1 MTNSK
6 KNRIKDRIFEY
17 FGIASTFFGLV
28 ILVIFIGNILVDGL
42 SRIDWDFM
50 TSLPSRKAE
59 RAGIFTA
66 WSGSLWILALTT
78 LIAFPLGVSA
88 GMYLEEYGKKTS
100 LSSLLEVNISNLAG
114 VPSIIYGLLG
124 LEIFVRVFK
133 MGNSI
138 LAGAFTLSLLVLPI
152 IIVATRE
159 SIRAVPPSIRA
170 ASYGLGATKW
180 QTIWHQVLPSSMGGI
195 LTGVILAISRAV
207 DSETIG
213 SIQLDASFS
222 PIKRVSFTIESA
234 RVEQKVN
241 LDRLNIVIE
250 TNGSVDAE
258 EAVKRAAT
266 ILQDQ
271 LSSFV
276 ELEPVVEEEPQPT
289 SDDFPPMYLSAV
301 DELELTVRSAN
312 CLKAE
317 QIYYIGDLIQKSE
330 QDLLRTPN
338 LGRKSLNEIKEV
350 LTEKNLELGTEIE
363 NWPPVDLM
371 SE

>member
-1 MTNSK
+1 MQGSARDFLK
-6 KNRIKDRIFEY
+6 PK
-17 FGIASTFFGLV
+17 
-28 ILVIFIGNILVDGL
+28 LVDSVEL
-42 SRIDWDFM
+42 STNEYRVVLEPFERGFGH
-50 TSLPSRKAE
+50 TLGNSLR
-59 RAGIFTA
+59 R
-66 WSGSLWILALTT
+66 T
-78 LIAFPLGVSA
+78 L
-88 GMYLEEYGKKTS
+88 
-100 LSSLLEVNISNLAG
+100 LSSMFGSAITEVLIDGVMHEFSTIEDVQEDVLDILLNLKEASVELNTSETATVIIEKEGPSQLTVADIESNG
-114 VPSIIYGLLG
+114 TDVS
-124 LEIFVRVFK
+124 VFNPEK
-133 MGNSI
+133 VI
-138 LAGAFTLSLLVLPI
+138 
-152 IIVATRE
+152 ATINE
-159 SIRAVPPSIRA
+159 GGKIRMTIR
-170 ASYGLGATKW
+170 
-180 QTIWHQVLPSSMGGI
+180 IN
-195 LTGVILAISRAV
+195 TGVGYDVAVSRTV

-222 PIKRVSFTIESA
+222 PIKRVSFTVESA

-289 SDDFPPMYLSAV
+289 SDDFPQMYLSAV

>member
-1 MTNSK
+1 MQGSARDFLK
-6 KNRIKDRIFEY
+6 PK
-17 FGIASTFFGLV
+17 
-28 ILVIFIGNILVDGL
+28 LVDSVEL
-42 SRIDWDFM
+42 STNEYRVVLEPFERGFGH
-50 TSLPSRKAE
+50 TLGNSLR
-59 RAGIFTA
+59 R
-66 WSGSLWILALTT
+66 T
-78 LIAFPLGVSA
+78 L
-88 GMYLEEYGKKTS
+88 
-100 LSSLLEVNISNLAG
+100 LSSMFGSAITEVLIDGVMHEFSTIEDVQEDVLDILLNLKEASVG
-114 VPSIIYGLLG
+114 LNASETATVIIEKEGPCQLTVADIEANG
-124 LEIFVRVFK
+124 TDVSVFNPEK
-133 MGNSI
+133 VI
-138 LAGAFTLSLLVLPI
+138 
-152 IIVATRE
+152 ATINE
-159 SIRAVPPSIRA
+159 GGKIRM
-170 ASYGLGATKW
+170 
-180 QTIWHQVLPSSMGGI
+180 TITIG
-195 LTGVILAISRAV
+195 TGVGYDVAGSRTV

-222 PIKRVSFTIESA
+222 PIKRVSFTVESA

-241 LDRLNIVIE
+241 LDRLNIIIE

-289 SDDFPPMYLSAV
+289 SDDFPSMYLSAV

>member
-1 MTNSK
+1 MQGSSRDFLK
-6 KNRIKDRIFEY
+6 PK
-17 FGIASTFFGLV
+17 
-28 ILVIFIGNILVDGL
+28 LVDSVEL
-42 SRIDWDFM
+42 STNEYRVVLEPFERGFGH
-50 TSLPSRKAE
+50 TLGNSLR
-59 RAGIFTA
+59 R
-66 WSGSLWILALTT
+66 T
-78 LIAFPLGVSA
+78 L
-88 GMYLEEYGKKTS
+88 
-100 LSSLLEVNISNLAG
+100 LSSMVGSAITEVAIDGVMHEFSTIEGVQEDVLDILLNLKETSVELNTSETATVIIEKEGPSQLTVADIESNG
-114 VPSIIYGLLG
+114 TDVS
-124 LEIFVRVFK
+124 VFNPEK
-133 MGNSI
+133 VI
-138 LAGAFTLSLLVLPI
+138 
-152 IIVATRE
+152 ATINE
-159 SIRAVPPSIRA
+159 GGKIRMTIR
-170 ASYGLGATKW
+170 
-180 QTIWHQVLPSSMGGI
+180 IN
-195 LTGVILAISRAV
+195 TGVGYDVAVSRTV

-222 PIKRVSFTIESA
+222 PIKRVSFTVESA

-289 SDDFPPMYLSAV
+289 SDDFPQMYLSAV

>member
-1 MTNSK
+1 MQGSARDFLK
-6 KNRIKDRIFEY
+6 PK
-17 FGIASTFFGLV
+17 
-28 ILVIFIGNILVDGL
+28 LVDSVEL
-42 SRIDWDFM
+42 SKNEYRVVLEPF
-50 TSLPSRKAE
+50 E
-59 RAGIFTA
+59 RGF
-66 WSGSLWILALTT
+66 GHT
-78 LIAFPLGVSA
+78 L
-88 GMYLEEYGKKTS
+88 
-100 LSSLLEVNISNLAG
+100 
-114 VPSIIYGLLG
+114 
-124 LEIFVRVFK
+124 
-133 MGNSI
+133 GNSI
-138 LAGAFTLSLLVLPI
+138 RRTLLSSMVGSAITEVAIDGVMHEFSSIEGVQEDVLDILLNLKEASIGLNASESATVIIEKEGPSQITVADIETNGVDVSVFNPEKVIATINKGGKIRMTLSI
-152 IIVATRE
+152 A
-159 SIRAVPPSIRA
+159 
-170 ASYGLGATKW
+170 
-180 QTIWHQVLPSSMGGI
+180 
-195 LTGVILAISRAV
+195 TGVGYDVAVSRAV

-222 PIKRVSFTIESA
+222 PIKRVSFTVESA

-241 LDRLNIVIE
+241 LDKLNIVIE

-289 SDDFPPMYLSAV
+289 SDDFPVMYLSAV

>member
-1 MTNSK
+1 MQGSARDFLK
-6 KNRIKDRIFEY
+6 PK
-17 FGIASTFFGLV
+17 
-28 ILVIFIGNILVDGL
+28 LVDSVEL
-42 SRIDWDFM
+42 STNEHRVVLEPFERGFGH
-50 TSLPSRKAE
+50 TLGNSLR
-59 RAGIFTA
+59 R
-66 WSGSLWILALTT
+66 T
-78 LIAFPLGVSA
+78 L
-88 GMYLEEYGKKTS
+88 
-100 LSSLLEVNISNLAG
+100 LSSMVGSAITEVAIDGVMHEFSTIEGVQEDVLDILLNLKETSVELNTSETATVIIEKEGPSQLTVADIESNG
-114 VPSIIYGLLG
+114 TDVS
-124 LEIFVRVFK
+124 VFNPEK
-133 MGNSI
+133 VI
-138 LAGAFTLSLLVLPI
+138 
-152 IIVATRE
+152 ATINE
-159 SIRAVPPSIRA
+159 GGKIRMTIR
-170 ASYGLGATKW
+170 
-180 QTIWHQVLPSSMGGI
+180 IN
-195 LTGVILAISRAV
+195 TGVGYDVAVSRTV

-222 PIKRVSFTIESA
+222 PIKRVSFTVESA

-289 SDDFPPMYLSAV
+289 SDDFPQMYLSAV

>member
-1 MTNSK
+1 MQGSARDFLK
-6 KNRIKDRIFEY
+6 PK
-17 FGIASTFFGLV
+17 
-28 ILVIFIGNILVDGL
+28 LVDSVEL
-42 SRIDWDFM
+42 STNEYRVVLEPFERGVGH
-50 TSLPSRKAE
+50 TLGNSLR
-59 RAGIFTA
+59 R
-66 WSGSLWILALTT
+66 T
-78 LIAFPLGVSA
+78 L
-88 GMYLEEYGKKTS
+88 
-100 LSSLLEVNISNLAG
+100 LSSMFGSAITEVLIDGVMHEFSTIEGVQEDVLDILLNLKEASVGLNASENATVIIEKKGPCQLTVADIEANGTDVSVFNPEKVIATINEGGKIRMTISICSG
-114 VPSIIYGLLG
+114 VGYD
-124 LEIFVRVFK
+124 
-133 MGNSI
+133 
-138 LAGAFTLSLLVLPI
+138 
-152 IIVATRE
+152 VA
-159 SIRAVPPSIRA
+159 V
-170 ASYGLGATKW
+170 
-180 QTIWHQVLPSSMGGI
+180 
-195 LTGVILAISRAV
+195 SRTV
-207 DSETIG
+207 ESETIG

-222 PIKRVSFTIESA
+222 PIKRVSFTVESA

-258 EAVKRAAT
+258 ESVKRAAT

-276 ELEPVVEEEPQPT
+276 ELEPVVEEEPQPP

>member
-1 MTNSK
+1 MQGSARDFLK
-6 KNRIKDRIFEY
+6 PK
-17 FGIASTFFGLV
+17 
-28 ILVIFIGNILVDGL
+28 LVDSVEL
-42 SRIDWDFM
+42 SKNEYRVVLEPF
-50 TSLPSRKAE
+50 E
-59 RAGIFTA
+59 RGF
-66 WSGSLWILALTT
+66 GHT
-78 LIAFPLGVSA
+78 L
-88 GMYLEEYGKKTS
+88 
-100 LSSLLEVNISNLAG
+100 
-114 VPSIIYGLLG
+114 
-124 LEIFVRVFK
+124 
-133 MGNSI
+133 GNSI
-138 LAGAFTLSLLVLPI
+138 RRILL
-152 IIVATRE
+152 
-159 SIRAVPPSIRA
+159 
-170 ASYGLGATKW
+170 
-180 QTIWHQVLPSSMGGI
+180 SSMVGSAITEVAIDGVMHEFSTIEGVQEDVLDILLNLKEASISLNSSDSATVIIEKHGPCELTVADIEANGTDVSVFNPEKVIATINEGGKI
-195 LTGVILAISRAV
+195 RMTVIIGTGVGYDVAVARSV

-222 PIKRVSFTIESA
+222 PIKRVNFTVESA

-241 LDRLNIVIE
+241 LDKLNIVIE
-250 TNGSVDAE
+250 TNGSVNAE
-258 EAVKRAAT
+258 DAVKRAAT

-276 ELEPVVEEEPQPT
+276 ELEPVIEEEPQPT
-289 SDDFPPMYLSAV
+289 SLDFPPMYLSAV

>member
-1 MTNSK
+1 MQGSARDFLK
-6 KNRIKDRIFEY
+6 PK
-17 FGIASTFFGLV
+17 
-28 ILVIFIGNILVDGL
+28 LVDSVEL
-42 SRIDWDFM
+42 STNEYRVVLEPFERGFGH
-50 TSLPSRKAE
+50 TLGNSLR
-59 RAGIFTA
+59 R
-66 WSGSLWILALTT
+66 T
-78 LIAFPLGVSA
+78 L
-88 GMYLEEYGKKTS
+88 
-100 LSSLLEVNISNLAG
+100 LSSMVGSAITEVSIDGVMHEFSTIEGVQEDVLDILLNLKETSVELNTSETATVIIEKEGPSQLTVADIESNG
-114 VPSIIYGLLG
+114 TDVS
-124 LEIFVRVFK
+124 VFNPEK
-133 MGNSI
+133 VI
-138 LAGAFTLSLLVLPI
+138 
-152 IIVATRE
+152 ATINE
-159 SIRAVPPSIRA
+159 GGKIRMTIR
-170 ASYGLGATKW
+170 
-180 QTIWHQVLPSSMGGI
+180 IN
-195 LTGVILAISRAV
+195 TGVGYDVAVSRTV

-222 PIKRVSFTIESA
+222 PIKRVSFTVESA

-289 SDDFPPMYLSAV
+289 SDDFPQMYLSAV
-301 DELELTVRSAN
+301 DELELTVGSAN

>member
-1 MTNSK
+1 MTL
-6 KNRIKDRIFEY
+6 
-17 FGIASTFFGLV
+17 T
-28 ILVIFIGNILVDGL
+28 
-42 SRIDWDFM
+42 ID
-50 TSLPSRKAE
+50 T
-59 RAGIFTA
+59 
-66 WSGSLWILALTT
+66 
-78 LIAFPLGVSA
+78 GV
-88 GMYLEEYGKKTS
+88 GYD
-100 LSSLLEVNISNLAG
+100 V
-114 VPSIIYGLLG
+114 
-124 LEIFVRVFK
+124 
-133 MGNSI
+133 
-138 LAGAFTLSLLVLPI
+138 
-152 IIVATRE
+152 
-159 SIRAVPPSIRA
+159 A
-170 ASYGLGATKW
+170 ASRT
-180 QTIWHQVLPSSMGGI
+180 
-195 LTGVILAISRAV
+195 V

-222 PIKRVSFTIESA
+222 PIKRVSYTVESA

-289 SDDFPPMYLSAV
+289 SDDFPTMYLSAV

>member
-1 MTNSK
+1 MQGSA
-6 KNRIKDRIFEY
+6 KDF
-17 FGIASTFFGLV
+17 LKPK
-28 ILVIFIGNILVDGL
+28 LVDSVEL
-42 SRIDWDFM
+42 SANEYRVVLEPFERGFGH
-50 TSLPSRKAE
+50 TLGNSLR
-59 RAGIFTA
+59 R
-66 WSGSLWILALTT
+66 T
-78 LIAFPLGVSA
+78 L
-88 GMYLEEYGKKTS
+88 
-100 LSSLLEVNISNLAG
+100 LSSMVGSAITEVSIDGVMHEFSTIEDVQEDVLDILLNLKEASVG
-114 VPSIIYGLLG
+114 LNASETATVIIEKEGPCQLTVADIEANG
-124 LEIFVRVFK
+124 TDVSVFNPEK
-133 MGNSI
+133 VI
-138 LAGAFTLSLLVLPI
+138 
-152 IIVATRE
+152 ATINE
-159 SIRAVPPSIRA
+159 GGKIRM
-170 ASYGLGATKW
+170 
-180 QTIWHQVLPSSMGGI
+180 TITIG
-195 LTGVILAISRAV
+195 TGVGYDVAGSRTV
-207 DSETIG
+207 DSETVG

-222 PIKRVSFTIESA
+222 PIKRVSFTVESA

-241 LDRLNIVIE
+241 LDRLNIIIE

-289 SDDFPPMYLSAV
+289 SDDFPQMYLSAV

>member
-1 MTNSK
+1 MVGSAITEVLIEGVMHEFSTIEDVQEDVLDILLNLKEASVGLNASETATVIIEKEGPCQVTVADIEANGTDVSVFNPEKVIATINKGGKIRMT
-6 KNRIKDRIFEY
+6 I
-17 FGIASTFFGLV
+17 T
-28 ILVIFIGNILVDGL
+28 
-42 SRIDWDFM
+42 ID
-50 TSLPSRKAE
+50 
-59 RAGIFTA
+59 
-66 WSGSLWILALTT
+66 
-78 LIAFPLGVSA
+78 
-88 GMYLEEYGKKTS
+88 
-100 LSSLLEVNISNLAG
+100 
-114 VPSIIYGLLG
+114 
-124 LEIFVRVFK
+124 
-133 MGNSI
+133 
-138 LAGAFTLSLLVLPI
+138 
-152 IIVATRE
+152 
-159 SIRAVPPSIRA
+159 
-170 ASYGLGATKW
+170 
-180 QTIWHQVLPSSMGGI
+180 
-195 LTGVILAISRAV
+195 TGVGYDVAGSRTV

-222 PIKRVSFTIESA
+222 PIKRVSYTVESA

-289 SDDFPPMYLSAV
+289 SDDFPQMYLSAV

>member
-1 MTNSK
+1 VLDILLNLKEASVGLNASETATVIIEKEGPSQLTVADIEANGTDVSVFNPEKVIATINEGGKIRMT
-6 KNRIKDRIFEY
+6 I
-17 FGIASTFFGLV
+17 
-28 ILVIFIGNILVDGL
+28 
-42 SRIDWDFM
+42 
-50 TSLPSRKAE
+50 
-59 RAGIFTA
+59 
-66 WSGSLWILALTT
+66 
-78 LIAFPLGVSA
+78 
-88 GMYLEEYGKKTS
+88 
-100 LSSLLEVNISNLAG
+100 
-114 VPSIIYGLLG
+114 
-124 LEIFVRVFK
+124 
-133 MGNSI
+133 
-138 LAGAFTLSLLVLPI
+138 
-152 IIVATRE
+152 
-159 SIRAVPPSIRA
+159 
-170 ASYGLGATKW
+170 
-180 QTIWHQVLPSSMGGI
+180 TIN
-195 LTGVILAISRAV
+195 TGVGYDVAISRTIE
-207 DSETIG
+207 SETIG

-222 PIKRVSFTIESA
+222 PIKRVSFTVESA

-258 EAVKRAAT
+258 DAVKRAAT

-289 SDDFPPMYLSAV
+289 SEDFPPMYLSAV